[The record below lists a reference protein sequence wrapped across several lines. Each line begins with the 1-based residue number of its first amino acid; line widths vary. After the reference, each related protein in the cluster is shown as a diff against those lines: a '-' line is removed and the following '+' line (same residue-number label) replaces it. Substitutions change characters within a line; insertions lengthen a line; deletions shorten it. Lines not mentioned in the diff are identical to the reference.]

1 MGIAGLPASFARLGC
16 HCGCDSA
23 RLAPAPRSGSYGH
36 ARSLAM
42 TRSTVNDAEIAKFT
56 AMAEQ
61 WWDPKGKF
69 KPLHKFNPVRMRYI
83 RDNLCRQFGRDT
95 NAIRPFEGLS
105 ILDVG
110 CGGGLLCEP
119 LTRLGADVTGID
131 AAERNIAIARIHAE
145 QSGLE
150 IDYRATTSEAMV
162 AAAERFDVVL
172 NMEVVEH
179 VDDVP
184 LYMKS
189 CADLV
194 APGGVMFTATL
205 NRTARSWALAVIGAE
220 YVLRW
225 LPRGTHDWNKFLTP
239 EEIGAQLKHNGLT
252 IIDQTGVVFH
262 PLADEWRL
270 SSDMAINYMVL
281 AERPTL

>member
-1 MGIAGLPASFARLGC
+1 
-16 HCGCDSA
+16 
-23 RLAPAPRSGSYGH
+23 
-36 ARSLAM
+36 M
-42 TRSTVNDAEIAKFT
+42 TRTTVNDAEVAKFT

-69 KPLHKFNPVRMRYI
+69 KPLHKFNPVRLTYI
-83 RDNLCRQFGRDT
+83 RDNLCAHFRRDP
-95 NAIRPFEGLS
+95 NSIRPFEGLR

-119 LTRLGADVTGID
+119 LTRLGATVVGVD
-131 AAERNIAIARIHAE
+131 AAERNIAIAQIHAE

-150 IDYRATTSEAMV
+150 IDYRATTSEALV
-162 AAAERFDVVL
+162 AAGERFDVVL

-179 VDDVP
+179 VEDVP

-194 APGGVMFTATL
+194 APGGLMFTATL

-220 YVLRW
+220 YILRW

-239 EEIGAQLKHNGLT
+239 EEIGAQLTRNGLD

-262 PLADEWRL
+262 PLADEWRM
-270 SSDMAINYMVL
+270 SPDMGINYMVL
-281 AERPTL
+281 AGQPEARTTA

>member
-1 MGIAGLPASFARLGC
+1 
-16 HCGCDSA
+16 
-23 RLAPAPRSGSYGH
+23 
-36 ARSLAM
+36 M
-42 TRSTVNDAEIAKFT
+42 TGTTVNDAEIAKFV
-56 AMAEQ
+56 AMAEE

-69 KPLHKFNPVRMRYI
+69 KPLHKFNPVRLSYI
-83 RDNLCRQFGRDT
+83 RDNLCAHFGRDS
-95 NAIRPFEGLS
+95 NSIRPFEGLH

-119 LTRLGADVTGID
+119 LTRLGARVVGVD
-131 AAERNIAIARIHAE
+131 AAERNIAIARVHAE
-145 QSGLE
+145 QAGLD
-150 IDYRATTSEAMV
+150 IDYRVTTSEALV
-162 AAAERFDVVL
+162 AAGESFDVVL

-179 VDDVP
+179 VEDVP

-220 YVLRW
+220 YILRW

-239 EEIGAQLKHNGLT
+239 EEITAQLKRNGLKVT
-252 IIDQTGVVFH
+252 DQTGVVFH
-262 PLADEWRL
+262 PLADEWRM
-270 SSDMAINYMVL
+270 SSDMGINYMVL
-281 AERPTL
+281 AQRPKG

>member
-1 MGIAGLPASFARLGC
+1 MSQ
-16 HCGCDSA
+16 
-23 RLAPAPRSGSYGH
+23 
-36 ARSLAM
+36 
-42 TRSTVNDAEIAKFT
+42 TTVNDAEIAKFT

-69 KPLHKFNPVRMRYI
+69 KPLHKFNPVRMSYI
-83 RDNLCRQFGRDT
+83 RDHLIRHFDRDPS
-95 NAIRPFEGLS
+95 ILRPFQGLR

-119 LTRLGADVTGID
+119 LTRLGATVTGVD
-131 AAERNIAIARIHAE
+131 AAERNIAIAKIHAE

-150 IDYRATTSEAMV
+150 IDYRATTSEALV
-162 AAAERFDVVL
+162 AAGKSFDVVL

-179 VDDVP
+179 VDNVP

-194 APGGVMFTATL
+194 APGGLMFTATL
-205 NRTARSWALAVIGAE
+205 NRTARSWALAIIGAE

-225 LPRGTHDWNKFLTP
+225 LPRGTHDWKKFLTP
-239 EEIGAQLKHNGLT
+239 EEVNAQLRRNGLKV
-252 IIDQTGVVFH
+252 IDQTGVTFN
-262 PLADEWRL
+262 PLADEWRA
-270 SSDMAINYMVL
+270 SPDMAVNYMVL
-281 AERPTL
+281 AARPA

>member
-1 MGIAGLPASFARLGC
+1 
-16 HCGCDSA
+16 
-23 RLAPAPRSGSYGH
+23 
-36 ARSLAM
+36 M
-42 TRSTVNDAEIAKFT
+42 TRTTVNDAEIAKFV
-56 AMAEQ
+56 AMAEE

-69 KPLHKFNPVRMRYI
+69 KPLHKFNPVRLTYI
-83 RDNLCRQFGRDT
+83 RDNLCAHFGRDP
-95 NAIRPFEGLS
+95 NSIRPFEGLR

-119 LTRLGADVTGID
+119 LTRLGATVVGID

-145 QSGLE
+145 QAGLD
-150 IDYRATTSEAMV
+150 IDYRTTTSEALV
-162 AAAERFDVVL
+162 AAGESFDAVL

-194 APGGVMFTATL
+194 SPGGLMFTATL

-220 YVLRW
+220 YILRW
-225 LPRGTHDWNKFLTP
+225 LPRGTHDWNRFLTP
-239 EEIGAQLKHNGLT
+239 EEIGAQLKRNGLN
-252 IIDQTGVVFH
+252 IIGQTGVVFH
-262 PLADEWRL
+262 PLADDWRM
-270 SSDMAINYMVL
+270 SPDMGINYMVL
-281 AERPTL
+281 AQRPKA